1 MTNWK
6 TDPSTQ
12 GALYLIA
19 FVLSVVLSAI
29 LAWRYNSMFIDPF
42 VSQEAARA
50 AGLLAFILPFAML
63 SIAIVSINKIVSGC
77 WFSNYD
83 L

>member
-12 GALYLIA
+12 GALYVIA
-19 FVLSVVLSAI
+19 FVLSVVSAAI
-29 LAWRYNSMFIDPF
+29 LAMVHYSMFIDPF
-42 VSQEAARA
+42 VSQEATRVV
-50 AGLLAFILPFAML
+50 GLLAFLLPFAIL
-63 SIAIVSINKIVSGC
+63 STAIVSINKIVSGC
-77 WFSNYD
+77 WLSNYD